1 MFPHGND
8 LMNATTVGLWNA
20 QCRHFVFAIDY
31 VHEKSIEP
39 VRPRMIVRLKG
50 SDEESIN
57 WRCPSASS
65 GPVSRGLTLSDLR
78 SLTVGGAYIFAANS
92 PPRLQGDLSHT

>member
-1 MFPHGND
+1 MQVVERVTGPELVEGRRMFPHGND

-50 SDEESIN
+50 SDGN
-57 WRCPSASS
+57 PSTGDALRQAQ
-65 GPVSRGLTLSDLR
+65 GPYR
-78 SLTVGGAYIFAANS
+78 VG
-92 PPRLQGDLSHT
+92 